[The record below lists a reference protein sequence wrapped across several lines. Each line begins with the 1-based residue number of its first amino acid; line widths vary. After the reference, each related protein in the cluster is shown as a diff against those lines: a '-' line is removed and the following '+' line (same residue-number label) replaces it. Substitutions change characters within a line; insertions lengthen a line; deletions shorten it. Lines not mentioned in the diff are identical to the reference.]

1 MKKLITVLMIAM
13 GIFFGNSYASAQT
26 ASKYS
31 DEDYMKFKK
40 ETDAKIADNN
50 KRIAE
55 LRTKK
60 AKTSSDMKDE
70 MYESRIAALEERN
83 KNLEKKVAD
92 YKAQNDHSN
101 WEAFKKEMNH
111 DFTELGHSIK
121 DFGKDNTGSGTGSK
135 K

>member
-1 MKKLITVLMIAM
+1 FLFTGMQSI
-13 GIFFGNSYASAQT
+13 AQT
-26 ASKYS
+26 SSSKYT

-40 ETDAKIADNN
+40 ETDAKIASNQ
-50 KRIAE
+50 KRITE

-60 AKTSSDMKDE
+60 ANTSSDMKDE

-83 KNLEKKVAD
+83 KNLEKKIDA
-92 YKAQNDHSN
+92 YKSEKDHSQ

-111 DFTELGHSIK
+111 DFSELGTALK
-121 DFGKDNTGSGTGSK
+121 DFGKDNTKSTK